1 MQHTSSLT
9 LPLDVRYVSSM
20 KQGKFI
26 TAISEAYRISYG
38 TVRLFVRELNK
49 AGLLTTGAH
58 GVNAPNMT
66 PLDAARVTIAIL
78 GTDKPTQAS
87 QAVETYGNLGV
98 NRYYNQGDVPP
109 FALNKEYCFV
119 LEEILEIFFS
129 LQSLEFIQLTSLEIC
144 REELQ
149 ATMIFGHWVLKKA
162 GGLNGSVV
170 FDADYETSQEIH
182 ASEANRGKQTI
193 ARLKGSDLTEI
204 ALSINRE
211 SSAQTDES
219 E

>member
-1 MQHTSSLT
+1 
-9 LPLDVRYVSSM
+9 M

-49 AGLLTTGAH
+49 AGLLTSGAH
-58 GVNAPNMT
+58 GVNAPDMT
-66 PLDAARVTIAIL
+66 ALDAARMTIAIL
-78 GTDKPTQAS
+78 GTDKPTQAA

-98 NRYYNQGDVPP
+98 NRFYNQGDVPA
-109 FALNKEYCFV
+109 FALNEEYCFV
-119 LEEILEIFFS
+119 LEEILETFFS
-129 LQSLEFIQLTSLEIC
+129 LQQLEFVELTSLEIC

-149 ATMIFGHWVLKKA
+149 ATMTFGNWLLKKG

-170 FDADYETSQEIH
+170 FDADHETNQEIH

-193 ARLKGSDLTEI
+193 ARLKASDLTEI
-204 ALSINRE
+204 AMSINRE

-219 E
+219 K